1 MYNGDRDA
9 IWEEREDEREKD
21 RDTVFAAF
29 IFDCRNCVFAD
40 IGRLKRILVYVHAG
54 MQWD

>member
-40 IGRLKRILVYVHAG
+40 IGA
-54 MQWD
+54 